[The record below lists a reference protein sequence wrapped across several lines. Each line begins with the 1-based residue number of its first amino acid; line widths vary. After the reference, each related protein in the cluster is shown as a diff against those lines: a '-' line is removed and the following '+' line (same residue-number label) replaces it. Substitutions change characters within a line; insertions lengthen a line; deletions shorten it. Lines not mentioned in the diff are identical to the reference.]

1 MIIITVGR
9 PERLSWS
16 GAKRRRRQ
24 LVEPR
29 IVVENREE
37 LIYLMSE
44 ASEIEHMLMLEY
56 LFAALSL
63 RTDASEGLTEEQ
75 LGAVR
80 RWEGLI
86 LEVAAQ
92 EMLHLALWGNLLTA
106 IGGAPHFDRP
116 NFPQP
121 VTYYP
126 SGFQLALLPFS
137 EQALGNFV
145 FNERPDGMEYGAPE
159 LELARATMSF
169 PITDVVVP
177 HETQFT
183 TQGDLYRAIEQGFER
198 LVEKY
203 GERRVFIGPPEAQAT
218 QRYFWWP
225 ELVPVTDLA
234 SAQAAIDTIVEQ
246 GEGARGDRHEAH
258 FGKFLRVLVE
268 YLEFKERDPAFE
280 PARPVVAAWVRPP
293 GQARLPDP
301 TLITD
306 PNTAGVA
313 DLFNAS
319 YEVMLQML
327 VRFFAHT
334 EETEEELQTLSGT
347 AVSAMSLLIKPLG
360 QLLTTLPVGPEFP
373 GKTAGPNFEYYRTG
387 YLLPHRH
394 AAWVLMHERLL
405 ELAHYCARLSG
416 RPSAPAALTT
426 IEVNLRKLAGTLER
440 HIGRKA
446 GDVGE
451 DAGTPTSAFTAVLE
465 EGELQGGAMRRVEV
479 DGVPVVLSRSKSGE
493 VCAIA
498 DTCTHMGAPLD
509 AGDREGDVV
518 MCPWHGSQFD
528 LCSGEVLRGPASTP
542 QQRFEARVRDGW
554 VEVRPA

>member
-1 MIIITVGR
+1 MTET
-9 PERLSWS
+9 P
-16 GAKRRRRQ
+16 
-24 LVEPR
+24 

-56 LFAALSL
+56 LFAAISL
-63 RTDASEGLTEEQ
+63 KTEANEGLTEEQ
-75 LGAVR
+75 LEAVR

-92 EMLHLALWGNLLTA
+92 EMLHLALWGNLLMA
-106 IGGAPHFDRP
+106 IGSAPHFDRP

-121 VTYYP
+121 IEYYP
-126 SGFQLALLPFS
+126 PGFQLALLPFS

-145 FNERPDGMEYGAPE
+145 FNERPEGMEYDAPE
-159 LELARATMSF
+159 LGPAREAMSP
-169 PITDVVVP
+169 PITDIVVP
-177 HETQFT
+177 HEPHFA
-183 TQGDLYRAIEQGFER
+183 TQGYLYRAIERGFER

-203 GERRVFIGPPEAQAT
+203 GERGVFMGPPEAQAT

-225 ELVPVTDLA
+225 ELVPVTDVA

-268 YLEFKERDPAFE
+268 YSEFKEQDPTFE
-280 PARPVVAAWVRPP
+280 PARPVVSAWVRPP
-293 GQARLPDP
+293 SGAHLSDP
-301 TLITD
+301 VLITD
-306 PNTAGVA
+306 PTTAGVA

-327 VRFFAHT
+327 VRFFTQT
-334 EETEEELQTLSGT
+334 EETEEELRTLSGT
-347 AVSAMSLLIKPLG
+347 AIEVMSVLIKPLG
-360 QLLTTLPVGPEFP
+360 KLLTTLPIGAHHP
-373 GKTAGPNFEYYRTG
+373 GKTAGPNFEFYRTG

-405 ELAHYCARLSG
+405 ELADYGARLG
-416 RPSAPAALTT
+416 ARPSAPAELAP
-426 IEVNLRKLAGTLER
+426 IAENFRRLAGALEE
-440 HIGRKA
+440 HIGR
-446 GDVGE
+446 E
-451 DAGTPTSAFTAVLE
+451 DEGGGVTEEGITSTSAFTAVLE
-465 EGELQGGAMRRVEV
+465 ENELQEGAMRVVEV
-479 DGVPVVLSRSKSGE
+479 EGVPVLVSRSEGGE

-498 DTCTHMGAPLD
+498 NTCTHRGGPLN
-509 AGDREGDVV
+509 EGKRDGSVV
-518 MCPWHGSQFD
+518 TCPWHGSRFD
-528 LCSGEVLRGPASTP
+528 LCSGEVLQRPAREP

-554 VEVRPA
+554 IEVRPV

>member
-1 MIIITVGR
+1 MTQT
-9 PERLSWS
+9 P
-16 GAKRRRRQ
+16 
-24 LVEPR
+24 

-63 RTDASEGLTEEQ
+63 KTDASEGLTEGQ
-75 LGAVR
+75 LEAVR

-86 LEVAAQ
+86 LEVAVQ
-92 EMLHLALWGNLLTA
+92 EMLHLALWSNLLTA
-106 IGGAPHFDRP
+106 IGGAPHFSRP

-121 VTYYP
+121 IEYYP
-126 SGFQLALLPFS
+126 PGFQLALLPFS

-145 FNERPDGMEYGAPE
+145 FNERPEGMEYNASE
-159 LELARATMSF
+159 LGLAREAMSP
-169 PITDVVVP
+169 PITNVVVP
-177 HETQFT
+177 HEPQFA
-183 TQGDLYRAIEQGFER
+183 TQGYLYRAIERGFER

-203 GERRVFIGPPEAQAT
+203 GERRVFIGQPEAQAT

-225 ELVPVTDLA
+225 ELVQVTDAA

-268 YLEFKERDPAFE
+268 YAEFKEQDPTFE
-280 PARPVVAAWVRPP
+280 PARPVVPAWVRSPS
-293 GQARLPDP
+293 ALSSSNP

-306 PNTAGVA
+306 PITAGVA

-334 EETEEELQTLSGT
+334 EETEEELQTLSRT
-347 AVSAMSLLIKPLG
+347 AVGVMSMLTKPLG
-360 QLLTTLPVGPEFP
+360 KLLTTLPIGAEYP
-373 GKTAGPNFEYYRTG
+373 GKTAGPNFEFYRTG

-405 ELAHYCARLSG
+405 ELADYCARLSA
-416 RPSAPAALTT
+416 RPSAPAELTT
-426 IEVNLRKLAGTLER
+426 IEESFRKLSGALEQ
-440 HIGRKA
+440 HIDQEE
-446 GDVGE
+446 GDAARDRG
-451 DAGTPTSAFTAVLE
+451 APTSPFIPVLE
-465 EGELQGGAMRRVEV
+465 ESELRGGVMRAVEV
-479 DGVPVVLSRSKSGE
+479 EGVSVVLSRSESGE
-493 VCAIA
+493 MCAIA
-498 DTCTHMGAPLD
+498 NTCAHMGGPL
-509 AGDREGDVV
+509 AEGERKGDVV
-518 MCPWHGSQFD
+518 TCPWHGSRFD
-528 LCSGEVLRGPASTP
+528 LCSGEVLRGPAREP

>member
-1 MIIITVGR
+1 M
-9 PERLSWS
+9 
-16 GAKRRRRQ
+16 
-24 LVEPR
+24 EPT

-56 LFAALSL
+56 LFAAFSL
-63 RTDASEGLTEEQ
+63 KTDAREGLTEEQ
-75 LGAVR
+75 FRAVR

-92 EMLHLALWGNLLTA
+92 EMLHLALWSNLLTA
-106 IGGAPHFDRP
+106 IGGSPNFDRP

-126 SGFQLALLPFS
+126 PGFQLALLPFS

-145 FNERPDGMEYGAPE
+145 FNERPEGMEYNAPE
-159 LELARATMSF
+159 LKLARETMSH
-169 PITDVVVP
+169 PTTAVVVP
-177 HETQFT
+177 HEPRFA
-183 TQGDLYRAIEQGFER
+183 TQGTLYRAIEQGFKR

-203 GERRVFIGPPEAQAT
+203 GERQVFIGPPEAQAT

-225 ELVPVTDLA
+225 ELVTVTDLD

-268 YLEFKERDPAFE
+268 YSELKERDPNFE

-293 GQARLPDP
+293 GGASLTDP

-306 PNTAGVA
+306 PTTARVA
-313 DLFNAS
+313 DLLNAS

-334 EETEEELQTLSGT
+334 EETEEELQTLSDT
-347 AVSAMSLLIKPLG
+347 AVSAMSLLIRPLG
-360 QLLTTLPVGPEFP
+360 QLLTTLPVGAESP
-373 GKTAGPNFEYYRTG
+373 GKTAGPNFEFYRTG

-394 AAWVLMHERLL
+394 SAWMLMQERLL
-405 ELAHYCARLSG
+405 ELADYCARLSAG
-416 RPSAPAALTT
+416 PSAPAELTR
-426 IEVNLRKLAGTLER
+426 IGESFRKLSGALER
-440 HIGRKA
+440 HVSQEG
-446 GDVGE
+446 GDVG
-451 DAGTPTSAFTAVLE
+451 
-465 EGELQGGAMRRVEV
+465 
-479 DGVPVVLSRSKSGE
+479 
-493 VCAIA
+493 
-498 DTCTHMGAPLD
+498 
-509 AGDREGDVV
+509 
-518 MCPWHGSQFD
+518 
-528 LCSGEVLRGPASTP
+528 
-542 QQRFEARVRDGW
+542 
-554 VEVRPA
+554 

>member
-1 MIIITVGR
+1 M
-9 PERLSWS
+9 
-16 GAKRRRRQ
+16 A
-24 LVEPR
+24 EPR

-37 LIYLMSE
+37 LIYLLSE
-44 ASEIEHMLMLEY
+44 ASELEHMLMIEY

-63 RTDASEGLTEEQ
+63 KTDASEGLTEEQ
-75 LGAVR
+75 LAAVR
-80 RWEGLI
+80 RWERVI
-86 LEVAAQ
+86 SEVAVQ
-92 EMLHLALWGNLLTA
+92 EMLHLASASNLLTA

-121 VTYYP
+121 AKYYP
-126 SGFQLALLPFS
+126 PGFELALLPFS

-145 FNERPDGMEYGAPE
+145 FYERPEGMEDDAPE
-159 LELARATMSF
+159 LELAREAMS
-169 PITDVVVP
+169 PLVSDIVVP
-177 HETQFT
+177 HEQEFATV
-183 TQGDLYRAIEQGFER
+183 GHLYRAIERGFER

-234 SAQAAIDTIVEQ
+234 SAQAAIETIVEQ

-258 FGKFLRVLVE
+258 FGMFLRVLVE
-268 YLEFKERDPAFE
+268 YLEFKQRDPNFE

-293 GQARLPDP
+293 GDVSLPDS

-306 PNTAGVA
+306 PTTAGVA

-347 AVSAMSLLIKPLG
+347 AIGAMSMLIKPLG
-360 QLLTTLPVGPEFP
+360 KLLTTLPVGAELPE
-373 GKTAGPNFEYYRTG
+373 KTVGPNFEFYRTG

-405 ELAHYCARLSG
+405 ELADYSARLSA
-416 RPSAPAALTT
+416 RPAAPAELTR
-426 IEVNLRKLAGTLER
+426 IEESFRRLAETLEE
-440 HIGRKA
+440 HIGREDIATA
-446 GDVGE
+446 GETGG
-451 DAGTPTSAFTAVLE
+451 APTGAFTAVLE
-465 EGELQGGAMRRVEV
+465 ESELRGDGMRTVEV
-479 DGVPVVLSRSKSGE
+479 DGVPVVLSRSESGE

-498 DTCTHMGAPLD
+498 NMCTHMGGPLD
-509 AGDREGDVV
+509 EGAREGNVV
-518 MCPWHGSQFD
+518 TCPWHGSQFD
-528 LCSGEVLRGPASTP
+528 LCSGEVLQGPTNTP
-542 QQRFEARVRDGW
+542 QQRFEARVRDGRI
-554 VEVRPA
+554 EVRPA

>member
-1 MIIITVGR
+1 M
-9 PERLSWS
+9 
-16 GAKRRRRQ
+16 
-24 LVEPR
+24 EPR

-56 LFAALSL
+56 LFAAFSL
-63 RTDASEGLTEEQ
+63 KTDVSEGLTEGQ
-75 LGAVR
+75 LEAVR

-121 VTYYP
+121 VKYYP
-126 SGFQLALLPFS
+126 PGFQLALLPFS

-145 FNERPDGMEYGAPE
+145 FNERPEGMEDDAPE
-159 LELARATMSF
+159 LELAREVMSS
-169 PITDVVVP
+169 PVTDVVVP
-177 HETQFT
+177 HEQEFA
-183 TQGDLYRAIEQGFER
+183 TQGYLYRAIERGFER

-203 GERRVFIGPPEAQAT
+203 GERRVFIGPPKAQAI

-225 ELVPVTDLA
+225 ELVSVTDLA
-234 SAQAAIDTIVEQ
+234 SAQVTIDTIVEQ

-268 YLEFKERDPAFE
+268 YLEFKQRDPNFE
-280 PARPVVAAWVRPP
+280 PARPVIASWVRPP
-293 GQARLPDP
+293 SGASLPDP

-306 PNTAGVA
+306 PTTAGVA
-313 DLFNAS
+313 DLFNGT

-334 EETEEELQTLSGT
+334 EETEGELQTLSRT
-347 AVSAMSLLIKPLG
+347 AISAMSLLIKPLG
-360 QLLTTLPVGPEFP
+360 ELLTTLPVGAKFP
-373 GKTAGPNFEYYRTG
+373 GKTAGPNFEFYRTG

-394 AAWVLMHERLL
+394 AAWVLIHERLL
-405 ELAHYCARLSG
+405 ELAHYCARLSA
-416 RPSAPAALTT
+416 RPSAPAELTM
-426 IEVNLRKLAGTLER
+426 IEENFRKLAGTLEQ
-440 HIGRKA
+440 HISRES
-446 GDVGE
+446 GDAGE
-451 DAGTPTSAFTAVLE
+451 DGGTSTSAFTAVLE
-465 EGELQGGAMRRVEV
+465 ESELRGGAMRAIEV
-479 DGVPVVLSRSKSGE
+479 DGGPVVLSRSESGT

-498 DTCTHMGAPLD
+498 NACTHMGAPLVE
-509 AGDREGDVV
+509 GEREGNVV
-518 MCPWHGSQFD
+518 TCPWHGSQFD
-528 LCSGEVLRGPASTP
+528 LCSGKVLRGPASTP
-542 QQRFEARVRDGW
+542 QQRFETRVRDGW

>member
-1 MIIITVGR
+1 LTQT
-9 PERLSWS
+9 P
-16 GAKRRRRQ
+16 
-24 LVEPR
+24 

-63 RTDASEGLTEEQ
+63 KTDASEGLTEGQ
-75 LGAVR
+75 LEAVR

-92 EMLHLALWGNLLTA
+92 EMLHLALWSNLLTA
-106 IGGAPHFDRP
+106 IGGAPHLSRP

-121 VTYYP
+121 IEYYP
-126 SGFQLALLPFS
+126 PGFQLALLPFS

-145 FNERPDGMEYGAPE
+145 FNERPEGMEYNAPE
-159 LELARATMSF
+159 LGLAREAMSP

-177 HETQFT
+177 HEPQFA
-183 TQGDLYRAIEQGFER
+183 TQGYLYRAIERGFER

-203 GERRVFIGPPEAQAT
+203 GERRVFIGQPEAQAT

-225 ELVPVTDLA
+225 ELVQVTDAA

-268 YLEFKERDPAFE
+268 YAEFKEQDPTFE
-280 PARPVVAAWVRPP
+280 PARPVVPAWVRPP
-293 GQARLPDP
+293 SALSPSNL

-306 PNTAGVA
+306 PITAGVA

-334 EETEEELQTLSGT
+334 EETEEELQTLSRT
-347 AVSAMSLLIKPLG
+347 AVGVMSMLIKPLG
-360 QLLTTLPVGPEFP
+360 KLLTTLPIGADSP
-373 GKTAGPNFEYYRTG
+373 GKTAGPNFEFYRTG

-405 ELAHYCARLSG
+405 ELADYSARLG
-416 RPSAPAALTT
+416 ARPSAPAGLAP
-426 IEVNLRKLAGTLER
+426 IAEHFRRLAGALEQ
-440 HIGRKA
+440 HIGPEVV
-446 GDVGE
+446 GDDNGG
-451 DAGTPTSAFTAVLE
+451 APASSFTAVLQE
-465 EGELQGGAMRRVEV
+465 SELQGGAMRMVEV
-479 DGVPVVLSRSKSGE
+479 DGIPVVLSRSESGD

-498 DTCTHMGAPLD
+498 NSCTHRGGPLNEGERD
-509 AGDREGDVV
+509 GDVV
-518 MCPWHGSQFD
+518 SCPWHGSRFD
-528 LCSGEVLRGPASTP
+528 LCSGEVLQGPAREP

>member
-1 MIIITVGR
+1 LAEAG
-9 PERLSWS
+9 
-16 GAKRRRRQ
+16 
-24 LVEPR
+24 
-29 IVVENREE
+29 IVVESREE

-56 LFAALSL
+56 LFAAFSL
-63 RTDASEGLTEEQ
+63 KTDASEGLTEEQ
-75 LGAVR
+75 FGAVR

-86 LEVAAQ
+86 MEVAAQ

-106 IGGAPHFDRP
+106 IGGAPNFDRP

-121 VTYYP
+121 VEYYP
-126 SGFQLALLPFS
+126 PGFQLALLPFS

-145 FNERPDGMEYGAPE
+145 FNERPEGMEYDAPE
-159 LELARATMSF
+159 LELARGTMSS

-177 HETQFT
+177 HEPQFA
-183 TQGDLYRAIEQGFER
+183 TQGYLYRAIEQGFAH

-203 GERRVFIGPPEAQAT
+203 GEQRVFIGPPEAQAT

-225 ELVPVTDLA
+225 ELVAVTDLD

-268 YLEFKERDPAFE
+268 YFEFKERDPTFE

-293 GQARLPDP
+293 GGASLSDP
-301 TLITD
+301 TFITD
-306 PNTAGVA
+306 PTTAGVA

-334 EETEEELQTLSGT
+334 EETEEELQTLSDT

-360 QLLTTLPVGPEFP
+360 QLLTTLPVGAESP
-373 GKTAGPNFEYYRTG
+373 GKTAGPNFEFYRTG

-394 AAWVLMHERLL
+394 AAWVLLHERLL
-405 ELAHYCARLSG
+405 ELAAYCARLSAG
-416 RPSAPAALTT
+416 PSAPAQLTM
-426 IEVNLRKLAGTLER
+426 IGESFRKLSGTLER
-440 HIGRKA
+440 HIDLEG
-446 GDVGE
+446 GE
-451 DAGTPTSAFTAVLE
+451 
-465 EGELQGGAMRRVEV
+465 
-479 DGVPVVLSRSKSGE
+479 
-493 VCAIA
+493 A
-498 DTCTHMGAPLD
+498 D
-509 AGDREGDVV
+509 
-518 MCPWHGSQFD
+518 
-528 LCSGEVLRGPASTP
+528 
-542 QQRFEARVRDGW
+542 
-554 VEVRPA
+554 